1 MIALALLHRASQ
13 AIGRALVN
21 ATLFILFLFGLLL
34 AAVWRW
40 A

>member
-1 MIALALLHRASQ
+1 MIALALLYRAGQ
-13 AIGRALVN
+13 AGRRALVD
-21 ATLFILFLFGLLL
+21 AALFILFLFGLLL

>member
-1 MIALALLHRASQ
+1 MIALALLYRAGRL
-13 AIGRALVN
+13 ARRALID
-21 ATLFILFLFGLLL
+21 ACLFVLFLFSLLL

>member
-1 MIALALLHRASQ
+1 VIALALLYRTSRA
-13 AIGRALVN
+13 AGRALINVC
-21 ATLFILFLFGLLL
+21 LFILFLFGPLL

>member
-1 MIALALLHRASQ
+1 MIALVLLYRAGSVVR
-13 AIGRALVN
+13 RALIDVC
-21 ATLFILFLFGLLL
+21 LFVLFLFGLLF